1 MSHAKSHNIKHHIKQ
16 QSTWKRGLY
25 MLLFT
30 VFYQIA
36 EILLFVMVL
45 IQFVI
50 KLLTGDT
57 NQRLRQLGQSLA
69 TYIYQIVQ
77 FLSFNSEMHPY
88 PFGEWPMVKDTD
100 INNQTNGKTEVDE
113 ILKKVEQDDVM
124 DKD

>member
-1 MSHAKSHNIKHHIKQ
+1 MSHDIKHHIKQ

-36 EILLFVMVL
+36 EIILFIMIL
-45 IQFVI
+45 FQFFI

-57 NQRLRQLGQSLA
+57 NQRLRQLGQSLGA
-69 TYIYQIVQ
+69 YIYQIVQ

-88 PFGEWPMVKDTD
+88 PFGEWPVAEDTD
-100 INNQTNGKTEVDE
+100 ISTLTNDE
-113 ILKKVEQDDVM
+113 PEEDDILKK
-124 DKD
+124 

>member
-1 MSHAKSHNIKHHIKQ
+1 MSHDIKHHIKQ
-16 QSTWKRGLY
+16 QSTWKRSLY

-36 EILLFVMVL
+36 EIILFIMVL
-45 IQFVI
+45 FQFVI

-57 NQRLRQLGQSLA
+57 NQRLRLLGQSLA

-88 PFGEWPMVKDTD
+88 PFGEWPEAKDTD
-100 INNQTNGKTEVDE
+100 IKNQANEKTEADE
-113 ILKKVEQDDVM
+113 TLKKIEQDNGVDG
-124 DKD
+124 D

>member
-1 MSHAKSHNIKHHIKQ
+1 MSHDIKHNIKQ

-30 VFYQIA
+30 MFYQIA
-36 EILLFVMVL
+36 EIILFMMVL
-45 IQFVI
+45 FQFFI

-69 TYIYQIVQ
+69 TYILQIVQ

-88 PFGEWPMVKDTD
+88 PFGEWPVAKDTD
-100 INNQTNGKTEVDE
+100 SNNHANDKKEVDD
-113 ILKKVEQDDVM
+113 ILKKIEQDDGM
-124 DKD
+124 DGD

>member
-1 MSHAKSHNIKHHIKQ
+1 MSHDIKNNIKQ

-36 EILLFVMVL
+36 EIILFMMVL
-45 IQFVI
+45 FQFIV

-57 NQRLRQLGQSLA
+57 NQQLRKLGQSLA

-77 FLSFNSEMHPY
+77 FLSFNSEQHPY
-88 PFGEWPMVKDTD
+88 PFSEWPVAEDKD
-100 INNQTNGKTEVDE
+100 KTEVDE
-113 ILKKVEQDDVM
+113 ILKKIEQDIDV
-124 DKD
+124 DGD